1 MKRKEFLLQLAEEND
16 GMLTAELVVEAA
28 RPEDSPIHEAF
39 EWDDDQ
45 AGTAY
50 RLWQARQ
57 MIKVEVTL
65 IKNKSTRMFR
75 NVQVSMEDGSKKRGY
90 VSLDVILDDED
101 LYKQTLKKAVGSL
114 RYWQSEYK
122 TVKEL
127 STVINEDELK
137 AIESS
142 L

>member
-75 NVQVSMEDGSKKRGY
+75 NVQVTMEDGSKKRGY